1 MKFLR
6 KLLQEKAMAE
16 THGDNKVT
24 INIVTNQYHLVVF
37 LILLTQFPGRNMT
50 IRPENQGKKQE
61 VRSITT
67 SEENK
72 ITGNFFRKEV

>member
-24 INIVTNQYHLVVF
+24 INIDTNQYHLVVIF
-37 LILLTQFPGRNMT
+37 SPLTLMGRHST
-50 IRPENQGKKQE
+50 
-61 VRSITT
+61 VL
-67 SEENK
+67 
-72 ITGNFFRKEV
+72 